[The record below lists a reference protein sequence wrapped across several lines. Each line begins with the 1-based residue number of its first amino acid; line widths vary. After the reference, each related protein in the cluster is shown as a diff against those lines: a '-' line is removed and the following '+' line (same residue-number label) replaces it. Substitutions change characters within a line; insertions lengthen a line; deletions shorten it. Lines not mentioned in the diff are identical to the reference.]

1 MSSNDDKEIEFIT
14 KKLIEL
20 NQKRKSFEEI
30 VLNNID
36 YKKIENENENVI
48 IYYDPTINEGLIGII
63 AARLKDIF
71 NKPTIVLTKSQDLL
85 KGSARSIFGFDIG
98 VVFKNA
104 LDIKL
109 IING

>member
-1 MSSNDDKEIEFIT
+1 MSSNDDKEIELIS

-48 IYYDPTINEGLIGII
+48 IYYDPTINEGLN
-63 AARLKDIF
+63 R
-71 NKPTIVLTKSQDLL
+71 NHSC
-85 KGSARSIFGFDIG
+85 
-98 VVFKNA
+98 
-104 LDIKL
+104 
-109 IING
+109 